1 MKTYRIKHFILL
13 TLGLAILGYSTPIF
27 SDALQGNVPV
37 EMVGVSIDQQGATY
51 VTEWDGPSLKKHQ
64 VSLAPSFTRVE
75 DMPSGVAIDSAGTLF
90 VENTPHG
97 QIIRYKKKA
106 APETG
111 AAANTI
117 LSSACIVGLIWKS
130 LHC

>member
-13 TLGLAILGYSTPIF
+13 TLGFVILGYSTPIF
-27 SDALQGNVPV
+27 SDPLHGDIPV
-37 EMVGVSIDQQGATY
+37 EMVGVSIDQRGATY

-64 VSLAPSFTRVE
+64 VSLAPKFIKAEEIPT
-75 DMPSGVAIDSAGTLF
+75 GVAIDSEGTLF

-97 QIIRYKKKA
+97 QIIRYKKKV